1 MQKTKRNSLLVM
13 AILLASVLLFLPLIT
28 ADTCVGENCNANIN
42 LTIGNV
48 APTIPQ
54 VFPVSAITLNGG
66 TTKVVTIGFNA
77 SDENGYGDL
86 NLTTAQI
93 SLSKGGETTR
103 TSSSC
108 ISTADNGLVSTISC
122 NVTMQFYDGSG
133 SWTITAT
140 IKDNTGVTATNDT
153 TEAVVNAL
161 DYVTQDVTYVNWG
174 DATLGT
180 DDNEADN
187 TITIT
192 NGGNQVYANFDITG
206 QNATGQTFTDIIN
219 ADKFSVDN
227 LGGQTSGQ
235 VYMISNTP
243 VDVTSKLSLNS
254 KGASVTEQIFFYAD
268 IPSGI
273 RADTYL
279 SDSAWAIQLS

>member
-1 MQKTKRNSLLVM
+1 MGSQRRHPKSAQKLFCEENDIVYQAFSASEIKKSATGKGNS
-13 AILLASVLLFLPLIT
+13 
-28 ADTCVGENCNANIN
+28 GK
-42 LTIGNV
+42 
-48 APTIPQ
+48 PQ
-54 VFPVSAITLNGG
+54 MIAAA
-66 TTKVVTIGFNA
+66 K
-77 SDENGYGDL
+77 EKYGY
-86 NLTTAQI
+86 T
-93 SLSKGGETTR
+93 
-103 TSSSC
+103 
-108 ISTADNGLVSTISC
+108 
-122 NVTMQFYDGSG
+122 
-133 SWTITAT
+133 
-140 IKDNTGVTATNDT
+140 
-153 TEAVVNAL
+153 
-161 DYVTQDVTYVNWG
+161 
-174 DATLGT
+174 GT

-206 QNATGQTFTDIIN
+206 QNATGQTFTDLIN

-279 SDSAWAIQLS
+279 SDTAWAIQLS